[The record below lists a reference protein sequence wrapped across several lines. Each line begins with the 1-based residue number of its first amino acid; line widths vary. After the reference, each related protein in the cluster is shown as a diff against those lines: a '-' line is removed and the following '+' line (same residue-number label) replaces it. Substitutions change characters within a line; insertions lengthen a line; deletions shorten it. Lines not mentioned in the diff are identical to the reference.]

1 MLFQEDSIIKKDPI
15 KNNTPFTV
23 TEISLIIKQYIENS
37 FQNIE
42 IKGEVSGIKIASSG
56 HIYFSLKDENAVL
69 NAICWRYIAT
79 KLPIQL
85 EDGMEIICEGNIST
99 YPGRSN
105 YQIIIKNI
113 KLAGEGILLAKLEEI
128 RKKLTIEGIFDEKY
142 KKQLPKIPQKIAIVT
157 SLQGAVIQD
166 IIHRLK
172 DRFPIETLVW
182 DVIVQ
187 GNEAAGYIVEAIE
200 GLNNLP
206 KNISSPDIIIVAR
219 GGGSIED
226 LWPFNEE
233 IVVRAVFNSTIPIIS
248 AIGHETDTTL
258 IDLVAD
264 KRAPTPT
271 AAAELI
277 TPDKSQIIDKLNK
290 FKITLNNILPNLINY
305 KSTLL
310 KSLLTNLS
318 STTNYFENLRNK
330 FKNFNVLLDVKF
342 NSLYKLYEWKVTS
355 LKLSSLNLHRLI
367 ITNQDKLSNSAWRIN
382 ELYKNKLNKM
392 SDNLLSN
399 KKLLISYNHKN
410 ILKRGF
416 SLIRDYKNNKL
427 IKSCNELKK
436 DKLIKIELYDGIIHS
451 QLKSVQNKKNR
462 ASLEDKTKIKTQNKL
477 PFSLE

>member
-23 TEISLIIKQYIENS
+23 TEISLIIKQYIESS

-142 KKQLPKIPQKIAIVT
+142 KKQLPKMPQKIAIIT

-172 DRFPIETLVW
+172 DRFPIKTLIW

-264 KRAPTPT
+264 IRAPTPT

-290 FKITLNNILPNLINY
+290 FKITLNNILPHLINY

-310 KSLLTNLS
+310 KSLLKNLS

-367 ITNQDKLSNSAWRIN
+367 ITNQDKLSNSVWRIN

-436 DKLIKIELYDGIIHS
+436 DKLIKIELYYGIIHS

-462 ASLEDKTKIKTQNKL
+462 ASLKDKTKIKAQNKL
-477 PFSLE
+477 PF

>member
-1 MLFQEDSIIKKDPI
+1 MKYLEF
-15 KNNTPFTV
+15 
-23 TEISLIIKQYIENS
+23 
-37 FQNIE
+37 
-42 IKGEVSGIKIASSG
+42 KIASSG

-142 KKQLPKIPQKIAIVT
+142 KKQLPKIPQKIAIIT

-277 TPDKSQIIDKLNK
+277 TPEKSQIIDKLNK

-310 KSLLTNLS
+310 KSLLANLS

-342 NSLYKLYEWKVTS
+342 NSLYKLYEWKLTS
-355 LKLSSLNLHRLI
+355 LKLSSLNLQRLI
-367 ITNQDKLSNSAWRIN
+367 ITNQDKLNNSVWRIN
-382 ELYKNKLNKM
+382 QLYKNKLNKM

>member
-1 MLFQEDSIIKKDPI
+1 MHFQEDSIIKKDPI

-23 TEISLIIKQYIENS
+23 TEISLIIKQYIESS

-142 KKQLPKIPQKIAIVT
+142 KKQLPKIPQKIAIIT

-172 DRFPIETLVW
+172 DRFPIKTLIC

-367 ITNQDKLSNSAWRIN
+367 ITNQDKLSNSVWRIN

-477 PFSLE
+477 PF